1 MGPARRR
8 YRSCGANTSF
18 QFSVQFLTVRVRD
31 ELIQSGTIVATT
43 RRRNHP
49 NERKEATQMSVIAYP
64 MPTARPQ
71 LDADLARAVL
81 ASRTCRIAI
90 IQHRSVTARV
100 DREQVE
106 GRDGITGA
114 IVDCGDADLLI
125 T

>member
-1 MGPARRR
+1 
-8 YRSCGANTSF
+8 
-18 QFSVQFLTVRVRD
+18 
-31 ELIQSGTIVATT
+31 
-43 RRRNHP
+43 
-49 NERKEATQMSVIAYP
+49 MSVIAYP

-81 ASRTCRIAI
+81 ASRTCSIAA
-90 IQHRSVTARV
+90 IQPRSVTARV